1 MGAAPAGNWPSSSG
15 PAQRKAAGT
24 GECPHRAGS
33 WEERELGPGPES
45 GTAPTG
51 TSSSRSSLVLG
62 QAALVRKY
70 SWPRGEWGPGEK
82 GRHGFASN
90 PGGGMGSTPGEWDP
104 PESRAPLWG
113 EEATCGVSHRGVC
126 GTSTTGR
133 LDRAPLHG
141 GEKGSW
147 RRRPRAMTERGRTDT
162 CWQLVVTA
170 STLGAFFRLCSPL
183 PTAPSISGQVWVRAQ
198 ERRTQ
203 ILNCTLSRCRN
214 LPKAYT
220 SCVGSGSSLRQ
231 SPWEGLSRHQS
242 PGRASLPG

>member
-1 MGAAPAGNWPSSSG
+1 MAEQLRAGPAESSG
-15 PAQRKAAGT
+15 
-24 GECPHRAGS
+24 HRGS
-33 WEERELGPGPES
+33 APIELGPGRKESWGPWPES
-45 GTAPTG
+45 GAAPTG
-51 TSSSRSSLVLG
+51 TSSIRSSLVLG

-104 PESRAPLWG
+104 PESRALLWG

-126 GTSTTGR
+126 GTSTAGR
-133 LDRAPLHG
+133 LDRAPLHR
-141 GEKGSW
+141 GEEGSW
-147 RRRPRAMTERGRTDT
+147 RWRPRATTERGRTDT

-170 STLGAFFRLCSPL
+170 ATPGAFFRVCRPL

-220 SCVGSGSSLRQ
+220 SCVGSGSSLRK
-231 SPWEGLSRHQS
+231 SSWEGLSRHQS
-242 PGRASLPG
+242 PGPASLPG